1 MDILQDIK
9 PLSIFKQK
17 TAQIIAH
24 IKATKRPTVIT
35 INGNAEVVV
44 IDAETY
50 QTMMNMLEYYANV
63 KKIGKAL
70 EEVENGKAIAAE
82 KAFAAFY
89 KKHKI

>member
-24 IKATKRPTVIT
+24 IKATRRPTIIT
-35 INGNAEVVV
+35 INGSAEVVV

-50 QTMMNMLEYYANV
+50 QTMMNMFEYYANV
-63 KKIGKAL
+63 KKISQAL
-70 EEVENGKAIAAE
+70 EEVESCKAIPAE
-82 KAFAAFY
+82 RAFAAFY
-89 KKHKI
+89 KKYKI